1 MTDPTRP
8 APLLTEDNHEFWDA
22 AKQHRF
28 VAQQCSSCHE
38 LRHPPRPMC
47 PHCGSLDHQMAELS
61 GMGTV
66 YSYSLLHHPQH
77 PAFTY
82 PVVAAI
88 IDLDEGLRFVS
99 NVVDCDPHDVTVGMP
114 VTVRFEPT
122 ANDGVVPV
130 FRPAAATNQGSGQ

>member
-1 MTDPTRP
+1 MNSPVRP
-8 APLLTEDNHEFWDA
+8 APLLTEDNHQFWVA
-22 AKQHRF
+22 AREHRL
-28 VAQQCSSCHE
+28 VAQQCDSCNE

-47 PHCGSLDHQMAELS
+47 PHCGSLAHSSATLS
-61 GMGTV
+61 GRGTV

-99 NVVDCDPHDVTVGMP
+99 NVVDCDPHSVTIGMA

-122 ANDGVVPV
+122 AGDGVVPV
-130 FRPAAATNQGSGQ
+130 FAPAPKTGSQG